1 MGGSYGGSAA
11 AAPAAATYT
20 PARARAEMHI
30 KGARST
36 SHSDR
41 VRELG
46 G

>member
-1 MGGSYGGSAA
+1 MGGSYGRSAA
-11 AAPAAATYT
+11 AAPAAATYKG
-20 PARARAEMHI
+20 ARGVEMHL

-36 SHSDR
+36 SNSDR